1 MSDKK
6 KKKKNKMMVLI
17 GSGMFIGSLSYILF
31 HYIPDVSIILVLIVL
46 TGFTLTVNGLENMID

>member
-31 HYIPDVSIILVLIVL
+31 HYIPDISIILVLIVL
-46 TGFTLTVNGLENMID
+46 SGFTLTVNGLENMID